1 MTTIP
6 LHHITIRPHING
18 LWTCHLR
25 FVSDIVLS
33 AVLLQHFALQCLYF
47 LSIFLQIL
55 IDTVLSFSIPFEL
68 SDFSGKISSVCKS
81 SCFSS
86 FLRHYSVFESSKV
99 RFATTA
105 EVFPIVF
112 FRNHW
117 NLINLCQNL
126 FLFTGHTNVIYTFVV
141 N

>member
-18 LWTCHLR
+18 LWTRHLR

-33 AVLLQHFALQCLYF
+33 AVLLQHSALQCLYF
-47 LSIFLQIL
+47 LSILLQIL
-55 IDTVLSFSIPFEL
+55 IDTVLSFAIPFEL
-68 SDFSGKISSVCKS
+68 SNFSGKILSVCKS
-81 SCFSS
+81 SCSSS
-86 FLRHYSVFESSKV
+86 FLRRYSVFESSKV

-117 NLINLCQNL
+117 NLINLYQNL
-126 FLFTGHTNVIYTFVV
+126 FLFIGHTNVIYTFGV